1 MQLDASQI
9 MALGVRVHPDV
20 VTYVTVP
27 PGVTLRDV
35 VGDAGLDAVIAT
47 VHEPEGLSLL
57 VPIDVADDLCGVV
70 CSGFRSRLVSLS
82 ATTPLDGV
90 GLTAAVSGLLA
101 EAGIPCNMIAGH
113 CHDHLVVPES
123 DLSAVLEIL
132 AAGGSTHVLNAD

>member
-1 MQLDASQI
+1 VQLDASQI
-9 MALGVRVHPDV
+9 MALGVHVHPDV

-27 PGVTLRDV
+27 DGANLRDV
-35 VGDAGLDAVIAT
+35 VGDAGLEAVIAT
-47 VHEPEGLSLL
+47 VREPEGLSLL
-57 VPIDVADDLCGVV
+57 LPTEVADDLCGVV
-70 CSGFRSRLVSLS
+70 RSGFRSRLVSLL

-123 DLSAVLEIL
+123 DVSAVLEIL
-132 AAGGSTHVLNAD
+132 AAGGLTRVIDND

>member
-9 MALGVRVHPDV
+9 MALGVHVHPDV
-20 VTYVTVP
+20 VTYATVP
-27 PGVTLRDV
+27 HGANLRDV
-35 VGDAGLDAVIAT
+35 VGDAALEAVIAT
-47 VHEPEGLSLL
+47 VREPEGLSLVL
-57 VPIDVADDLCGVV
+57 PADMAGELRGVV
-70 CSGFRSRLVSLS
+70 HSGFRSRLVSLS

-132 AAGGSTHVLNAD
+132 TAGGSTGVLDAD